1 MYDKEN
7 DSDFK
12 TAEKDDIYKLLKEV
26 HQKIDFIYICV
37 VTAVGACAV
46 WFTIKLWEYFFS

>member
-37 VTAVGACAV
+37 VTAVGGGAV
-46 WFTIKLWEYFFS
+46 WFIIMLWEKFFR